1 MRHNY
6 NKLVHDHIPEIIQN
20 SGKRCS
26 VEIMTELEY
35 RQALLEKLVE
45 EALEARQASA
55 EEFVAEIADLQEVI
69 AAILNAWQISPEL
82 VRQVQYQRQV
92 ERGSF

>member
-55 EEFVAEIADLQEVI
+55 E
-69 AAILNAWQISPEL
+69 
-82 VRQVQYQRQV
+82 
-92 ERGSF
+92 